1 MAANLRARGV
11 GGFGFGRMWLAAS
24 GRVTSCIGGSR
35 CHKQGSGQ
43 GAVFG
48 SRPFMRNLTTTSK
61 DTKIGIIGIGQ
72 VGAAVAGNLLK
83 NGYQVTAISDPE
95 TSRMAH
101 LPSSIPRCSSPAE
114 VLSLSDV
121 VLTCLPKPT
130 HVKTVAE
137 SSDGLLANFTAGK
150 IWVDHSTTEYEQ
162 TIEYMKEVEGKGG
175 YMVESPITGGLD
187 ALRKGQM
194 VAYVGGRK
202 DVTDAIMPILE
213 ASYMTVFYVG
223 PTVGTAMV
231 IKVVSNMLCCVHVVA
246 MGEALML
253 GKRANI
259 DLRTFWDGIRL
270 SVGNSFVWETA
281 APVVFNGGEYDPGFS
296 LSLQNKDLQLGYDMA
311 RKFKVPMALH
321 QHTLST
327 YRAAEYQFGEEAG
340 CYIVPRALELA
351 LNEYLQIPGFSKW
364 EYNNVVADGSLNVTH
379 EAIEDPKKA
388 KE

>member
-1 MAANLRARGV
+1 MAASLRVRAAV
-11 GGFGFGRMWLAAS
+11 GFGFGRTWLAAS
-24 GRVTSCIGGSR
+24 FSGGSR
-35 CHKQGSGQ
+35 GHMQGSGRLLMSDAQ
-43 GAVFG
+43 
-48 SRPFMRNLTTTSK
+48 PLIRNLTTATK
-61 DTKIGIIGIGQ
+61 ETKIGIIGIGQ
-72 VGAAVAGNLLK
+72 VGAAVAGNLLQK
-83 NGYQVTAISDPE
+83 GYQVTAVSDPE
-95 TSRMAH
+95 ASRLSH
-101 LPSSIPRCSSPAE
+101 LPPSVTRCGSPAE

-121 VLTCLPKPT
+121 VLTCLPKPN
-130 HVKTVAE
+130 HVKAVAE
-137 SSDGLLANFTAGK
+137 GSDGLLKNFPAGK
-150 IWVDHSTTEYEQ
+150 VWIDHSTTEYEQ
-162 TIEYMKEVEGKGG
+162 TVEYMAEVEGKGG
-175 YMVESPITGGLD
+175 YMLESPITGGLD

-202 DVTDAIMPILE
+202 DVTDAMMPVLE

-253 GKRANI
+253 GKKANI

-321 QHTLST
+321 QLTLST

-351 LNEYLQIPGFSKW
+351 LEECLQIPGFSKW
-364 EYNNVVADGSLNVTH
+364 EYNNVVEGGSLNVTH
-379 EAIEDPKKA
+379 EGMEKPTGPK
-388 KE
+388 E